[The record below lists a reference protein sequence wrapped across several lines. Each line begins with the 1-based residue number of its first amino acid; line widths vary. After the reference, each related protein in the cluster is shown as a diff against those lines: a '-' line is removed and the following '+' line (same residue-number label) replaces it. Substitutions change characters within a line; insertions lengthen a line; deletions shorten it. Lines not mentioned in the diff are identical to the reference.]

1 MCFEVAETIDVSRE
15 GVLLACREIPLATA
29 SRVWIVFPFEASA
42 IAQME
47 PETPARVVRVQREP
61 GGGCRVG
68 LKLQAHRTRRSAPQ
82 PERRKY
88 SRSQVCLPVFVRSP
102 NMPWPEEAM
111 TLDFSRRGLRFETS
125 QIYTAGE
132 NVRAK
137 ILWGEW
143 EDAGEISGRVLRVE
157 PGEREPAANGAI
169 YAAPNFSSV
178 TIEWI
183 DGATGSPGRANG

>member
-1 MCFEVAETIDVSRE
+1 MRFEVAETIDVSRE
-15 GVLLACREIPLATA
+15 GVLLECRDIPLETE

-42 IAQME
+42 IGQME
-47 PETPARVVRVQREP
+47 PETPARVVRVTREP

-68 LKLQAHRTRRSAPQ
+68 LKLQAHRTRRTSPQ

-132 NVRAK
+132 KVRAK
-137 ILWGEW
+137 IPWGEW
-143 EDAGEISGRVLRVE
+143 AEAGEIPGRVLRVE
-157 PGEREPAANGAI
+157 PGERESAANGSAC
-169 YAAPNFSSV
+169 AAPNFSCV
-178 TIEWI
+178 AIEWI
-183 DGATGSPGRANG
+183 DRRTRSSGKRNG

>member
-1 MCFEVAETIDVSRE
+1 MNFEVAETIDVSRE
-15 GVLLACREIPLATA
+15 GVLLTCREIPLATE
-29 SRVWIVFPFEASA
+29 SRVWVVFPFEPSA
-42 IAQME
+42 IAQAE
-47 PETPARVVRVQREP
+47 PETPARVVRVAREP
-61 GGGCRVG
+61 GGGCSVG
-68 LKLQAHRTRRSAPQ
+68 LQLQARRARRTAPQ

-88 SRSQVCLPVFVRSP
+88 SRSQICLPVFVRSP

-137 ILWGEW
+137 IPWGEW

-157 PGEREPAANGAI
+157 SGANEGDANGATC
-169 YAAPNFSSV
+169 AAANVSCV
-178 TIEWI
+178 AIEWT
-183 DGATGSPGRANG
+183 DGRIGSSGRANG